1 MKLMMRALAA
11 VCLLSILLILIGCGG
26 GSSPSGGGTP
36 PPPTSAQ
43 CLFATSNATVLT
55 FSMDT
60 SSGALTLKANGPSAP
75 GNFGIAASPSASF
88 LYTSDAMTGGVA
100 GFSISSSGTLT
111 AVSGSPFPLPNDPPG
126 STFPPVD
133 SLAMHP
139 SAKFLFA
146 PDSPASGVVG
156 FVIDSTTGALSVV
169 PGSPFATEAGPEQVA
184 IDPPGRFL
192 YVSDLSGPGISGFDI
207 NATTGVLT
215 PITGSPF
222 SSEESPDGLVVHSSG
237 KFIYSALTYDNS
249 IQALAI
255 DQTTGAL
262 TEIHGSPFLLPPVEG
277 FQANPYSIAQDP
289 AGKFLYALASS
300 NGRIYEFRLTPVP
313 AS

>member
-1 MKLMMRALAA
+1 LPHLSRLLQETGLSVSPGLYWETQPLPVCAPGERTAPLPGENDMKLMMRALAA

-43 CLFATSNATVLT
+43 YLFATSNATVLT

-126 STFPPVD
+126 STFPPMD

-146 PDSPASGVVG
+146 P
-156 FVIDSTTGALSVV
+156 I
-169 PGSPFATEAGPEQVA
+169 
-184 IDPPGRFL
+184 
-192 YVSDLSGPGISGFDI
+192 
-207 NATTGVLT
+207 
-215 PITGSPF
+215 
-222 SSEESPDGLVVHSSG
+222 
-237 KFIYSALTYDNS
+237 
-249 IQALAI
+249 
-255 DQTTGAL
+255 
-262 TEIHGSPFLLPPVEG
+262 LLPAE
-277 FQANPYSIAQDP
+277 SWD
-289 AGKFLYALASS
+289 S
-300 NGRIYEFRLTPVP
+300 
-313 AS
+313 

>member
-1 MKLMMRALAA
+1 
-11 VCLLSILLILIGCGG
+11 
-26 GSSPSGGGTP
+26 
-36 PPPTSAQ
+36 
-43 CLFATSNATVLT
+43 
-55 FSMDT
+55 
-60 SSGALTLKANGPSAP
+60 
-75 GNFGIAASPSASF
+75 
-88 LYTSDAMTGGVA
+88 
-100 GFSISSSGTLT
+100 
-111 AVSGSPFPLPNDPPG
+111 
-126 STFPPVD
+126 
-133 SLAMHP
+133 
-139 SAKFLFA
+139 
-146 PDSPASGVVG
+146 VG

-192 YVSDLSGPGISGFDI
+192 CVSDLSGPGISGFDI